1 MIAVH
6 EASVQDRDG
15 APEVI
20 LGMLE
25 KAPQVTKL
33 WADGGYAGPK
43 LRNRTMPQRHGARG
57 VVALRYIDDLE
68 LRQAIVKQLNKVGLA
83 NRFTA
88 PPSQEIRASSPGPKR
103 RSRRSR
109 KPATG

>member
-1 MIAVH
+1 M
-6 EASVQDRDG
+6 
-15 APEVI
+15 
-20 LGMLE
+20 
-25 KAPQVTKL
+25 
-33 WADGGYAGPK
+33 
-43 LRNRTMPQRHGARG
+43 
-57 VVALRYIDDLE
+57 VALCYIYDLE
-68 LRQAIVKQLNKVGLA
+68 LRQAIVKQLNEVGLA